1 MVKIIGKRLIHAEY
15 CYVYEIELPNK
26 NLVYM
31 DAISKNYGN
40 DETYAIIVISDVFL
54 KFWKNVP
61 KNNQIEYA
69 LSHGDKNSWTPDYK
83 YNQAKEGF
91 KRGKDNPVPIP
102 KIKYIDDI
110 TPNYITVSDCTRTI
124 WLLANGALLFPVE
137 CTGYNNAKNVYE
149 FIGKKEFKL
158 KL

>member
-1 MVKIIGKRLIHAEY
+1 
-15 CYVYEIELPNK
+15 
-26 NLVYM
+26 M

-40 DETYAIIVISDVFL
+40 NETYVIIVISDVFL

-102 KIKYIDDI
+102 KIKY
-110 TPNYITVSDCTRTI
+110 
-124 WLLANGALLFPVE
+124 
-137 CTGYNNAKNVYE
+137 
-149 FIGKKEFKL
+149 
-158 KL
+158 